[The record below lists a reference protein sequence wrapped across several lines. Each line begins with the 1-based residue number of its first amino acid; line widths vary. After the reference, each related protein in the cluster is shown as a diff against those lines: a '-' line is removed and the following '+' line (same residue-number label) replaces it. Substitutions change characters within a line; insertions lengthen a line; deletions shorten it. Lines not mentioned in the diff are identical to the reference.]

1 MSLMDQAIEFAAH
14 KHRHQQRKGTDIP
27 YISHPYGVG
36 MILLKAKCKEEVI
49 IAGILHDTLEDTDTT
64 EEEILNQFGQNVLDL
79 VKGCSEPDKGAS
91 WEERKKHTHEF
102 LKQAPLSIRQ
112 VACADKLHNLRSIK
126 RNLEELGEKAWE
138 RFNRGR
144 DSQEWYYTEIVES
157 LGYTSRFPLLDL
169 LQDEVEAVFGGSLE
183 NEVWKNLRRDE
194 EFFNLAFETVYDLN
208 FEKEKWETKMN
219 QHSGGGLDLLDQVHS
234 LSYPIQPAYEE
245 EFYQMADYLQGRG
258 ISFQSNSEGPIMLI
272 GFCTVLKKL
281 LNLYPH
287 EIYHHFKRYAKRGIV

>member
-1 MSLMDQAIEFAAH
+1 MSLIDQAIEFAAH

-64 EEEILNQFGQNVLDL
+64 DEEILTHFGPIVLDL
-79 VKGCSEPDKGAS
+79 VKGSSEPDKEAT
-91 WEERKKHTHEF
+91 WEERKKHTHEY
-102 LKQAPLSIRQ
+102 LKKASLSIRQ

-126 RNLEELGEKAWE
+126 RNIEEIGEKAWD

-169 LQDEVEAVFGGSLE
+169 LQDEVEVVFGESLE
-183 NEVWKNLRRDE
+183 NEDWKKVRRDK
-194 EFFNLAFETVYDLN
+194 EFFNLAFESIYNFN
-208 FEKEKWETKMN
+208 FEKDQWEVKMS
-219 QHSGGGLDLLDQVHS
+219 QISGGLDLLDQVHS
-234 LSYPIQPAYEE
+234 LSYPIHPAFEK

-287 EIYHHFKRYAKRGIV
+287 EIYHHFMRNAKRGIL

>member
-1 MSLMDQAIEFAAH
+1 MSLIDQAIEFAAT

-36 MILLKAKCKEEVI
+36 MLLLQAKCKEEVI

-64 EEEILNQFGQNVLDL
+64 EEEIRNLFGQNVLDL

-91 WEERKKHTHEF
+91 WEERKKHTHDY
-102 LKQAPLSIRQ
+102 LKQAPLSVRQ
-112 VACADKLHNLRSIK
+112 VASADKLHNLRSIK
-126 RNLEELGEKAWE
+126 RTLEEQGETAWE

-169 LQDEVEAVFGGSLE
+169 LQDEVEAVFGGAIE
-183 NEVWKNLRRDE
+183 NNDWKKLSRDK
-194 EFFNLAFETVYDLN
+194 EFFNLAFESAFDLN
-208 FEKEKWETKMN
+208 FDKEKWEVKMN
-219 QHSGGGLDLLDQVHS
+219 QLDGGLDLLKQVHS
-234 LSYPIQPAYEE
+234 LSYPIHPAYEE
-245 EFYQMADYLQGRG
+245 ETYQMANYLQGRG
-258 ISFQSNSEGPIMLI
+258 ISFESNSEGTMMVI
-272 GFCTVLKKL
+272 GLCTVLKKL

-287 EIYHHFKRYAKRGIV
+287 EIYHHFMRNAKRGVI

>member
-1 MSLMDQAIEFAAH
+1 LNLPHTNIATNNV
-14 KHRHQQRKGTDIP
+14 RKGTDVP

-36 MILLKAKCKEEVI
+36 MILLQAKCKEGVI

-64 EEEILNQFGQNVLDL
+64 EEEIRNLFGQNVLDL

-91 WEERKKHTHEF
+91 WEERKKHTHDY
-102 LKQAPLSIRQ
+102 LKQAALSIRQ

-144 DSQEWYYTEIVES
+144 DSQAWYYEEIVES
-157 LGYTSRFPLLDL
+157 LGYPSRFPLLDL
-169 LQDEVEAVFGGSLE
+169 LQDEVETVFEGTLE
-183 NEVWKNLRRDE
+183 NEDWKKLRRNK
-194 EFFNLAFETVYDLN
+194 EFFNLAFESAYDLN
-208 FEKEKWETKMN
+208 FEKEQWEVKMN
-219 QHSGGGLDLLDQVHS
+219 QLDGGLDLLDQVHS
-234 LSYPIQPAYEE
+234 LSYPIHPAYEE

-272 GFCTVLKKL
+272 GLCTALKKL

-287 EIYHHFKRYAKRGIV
+287 EIYHHFMRNAKRGVI